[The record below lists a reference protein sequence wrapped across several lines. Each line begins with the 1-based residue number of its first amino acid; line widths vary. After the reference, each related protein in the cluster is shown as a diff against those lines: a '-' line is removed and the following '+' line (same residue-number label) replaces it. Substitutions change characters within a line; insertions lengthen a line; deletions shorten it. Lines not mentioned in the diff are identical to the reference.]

1 MNPDLLTCPLVS
13 VVLIPRGTH
22 YAWDTGSRASG
33 MKKGGGGVKTKHF
46 LVPVRLQRG
55 HVHFFL
61 QPFTDGQ
68 GQIIY
73 EFNKGTLVSP
83 TGRGAGSF

>member
-1 MNPDLLTCPLVS
+1 LNPDLLTCPLVS

-46 LVPVRLQRG
+46 LVLVRLQRG

-61 QPFTDGQ
+61 QPFTDGSKDSQ
-68 GQIIY
+68 RWAIMSNSSLSGIS
-73 EFNKGTLVSP
+73 L
-83 TGRGAGSF
+83 